1 MKFIATTDLNEIC
14 FKDDSINIITDT
26 DRPISDEIYAMFFEQ
41 QTIGKQFKI
50 KNLQGEIFEEIFE
63 EYQMIND
70 DLDEPQLSETDELK
84 QRIAKLEAMV
94 EALLKDKQS

>member
-1 MKFIATTDLNEIC
+1 MKFIAISDLNEIC

-41 QTIGKQFKI
+41 QSMGKQFKI
-50 KNLQGEIFEEIFE
+50 KDFQGATFEEIFE
-63 EYQMIND
+63 EYLPTND
-70 DLDEPQLSETDELK
+70 ALEEQPISETDELK

-94 EALLKDKQS
+94 EALLKDKQN